1 MIHLSHVF
9 QRAQGL
15 QRMRIK
21 RKRPYAN
28 SFERTSFTFEF
39 SQVEGGRIV
48 GIRLLRAVH
57 LRNDIFGPTVYR
69 GFKS

>member
-1 MIHLSHVF
+1 
-9 QRAQGL
+9 
-15 QRMRIK
+15 MRIK

-57 LRNDIFGPTVYR
+57 LRDDIFGPTVYR